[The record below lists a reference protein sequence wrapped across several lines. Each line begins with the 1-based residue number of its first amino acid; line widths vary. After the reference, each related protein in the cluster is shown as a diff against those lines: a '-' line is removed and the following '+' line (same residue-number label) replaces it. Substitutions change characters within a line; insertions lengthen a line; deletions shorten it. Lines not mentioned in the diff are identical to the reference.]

1 MAPSRGAVV
10 SDGASSSPAELED
23 EALRRALG
31 KAIGIRR
38 LELGLK
44 RNDLRDRSGLSYPYI
59 AELENGTKRG
69 STRALV
75 ALAGALE
82 LSLSELLERAELL
95 REQEGLADESGEAL
109 SRPRAAFVEVGP
121 PGDEPGSGP
130 GSGRWFSQPLRSE
143 ALHARAAMQ
152 PPPSPA
158 ERPSARTR
166 YPSRSRPA
174 RVEIDV
180 DELLLLIRQVVR
192 EEVRIAVREALRYG
206 GKY

>member
-109 SRPRAAFVEVGP
+109 SFVEVRP
-121 PGDEPGSGP
+121 PDGEPGSGP

>member
-1 MAPSRGAVV
+1 MV

-109 SRPRAAFVEVGP
+109 SFVEVGP

-192 EEVRIAVREALRYG
+192 EEVRIAVREALRHG

>member
-10 SDGASSSPAELED
+10 SDGASSSPAQLED

-95 REQEGLADESGEAL
+95 REQEAAAEGSVATAWGEGVGREDAGWF
-109 SRPRAAFVEVGP
+109 SRPLLSAPMA
-121 PGDEPGSGP
+121 
-130 GSGRWFSQPLRSE
+130 
-143 ALHARAAMQ
+143 ARAV
-152 PPPSPA
+152 
-158 ERPSARTR
+158 SAPDPREGFAGRTR
-166 YPSRSRPA
+166 FPSRSRSP
-174 RVEIDV
+174 RVEFDV
-180 DELLLLIRQVVR
+180 DELRQLVRQVVR
-192 EEVRIAVREALRYG
+192 EEVGDAVREAIRDALRDQPRAD
-206 GKY
+206 

>member
-1 MAPSRGAVV
+1 MAPSRGTVV
-10 SDGASSSPAELED
+10 SDGASSSPAQLED

-75 ALAGALE
+75 ALASALE

-109 SRPRAAFVEVGP
+109 SFVEVGP
-121 PGDEPGSGP
+121 PGDQPESGP

-192 EEVRIAVREALRYG
+192 EEVRIAVRDALRYG